1 MSGTKSNTENSYTYI
16 EVKILDIDRD
26 IEYTIFIY
34 VHRHP
39 PISGVFPW
47 ADGIPYIR
55 CDMQPTCRTCR
66 PRSRSTHGSRLLI
79 LRPSGV
85 SVLLCD
91 CLDALRRCPT
101 VLAPRNMEFISPP
114 APEEGP
120 VNPVGAAIIAIAG
133 DKAGKGDRA
142 CPDRIAC
149 ADWQR
154 HAGFNSRLER
164 DGGVEE

>member
-1 MSGTKSNTENSYTYI
+1 MSGTISNTKKSYTYM
-16 EVKILDIDRD
+16 EVKNLDIDHD

-47 ADGIPYIR
+47 ADCIPYIR
-55 CDMQPTCRTCR
+55 CYMQHTCWTCR

-101 VLAPRNMEFISPP
+101 VRAPGNMEFSSPP
-114 APEEGP
+114 APEKSP
-120 VNPVGAAIIAIAG
+120 VNPVGAAIIAIAA

-149 ADWQR
+149 TD
-154 HAGFNSRLER
+154 RLAETCWFQYQAR
-164 DGGVEE
+164 T